1 MTAGAKLT
9 ANGCEMDKTW
19 ALVVSPKMA
28 SVIAQTVAQDWF
40 SLADLLWKTDMQ
52 ETLQDTKYILQ
63 TM

>member
-28 SVIAQTVAQDWF
+28 SVIAQTVAQ
-40 SLADLLWKTDMQ
+40 
-52 ETLQDTKYILQ
+52 Y
-63 TM
+63 